1 MQGLRVLIADN
12 SAFFD
17 ERLRVRLTELLPP
30 QSLIERG
37 TDPVSTEGKITAF
50 APDVILMNY
59 ALAPVRL
66 NGQPFLSRVTTEHSA
81 IPVVI
86 YGMLASNERL
96 ARSMGASAYVAREPF
111 ELGSDDYPQALAAAI
126 KNAAINRRERPSTA
140 TSVGGG
146 AIVTREIWAATKPA
160 PKPAAPAPS
169 ISTMTA
175 ADALAAAGLTIG
187 GGLSSTRPVATTA
200 SSVSAS
206 RPSNSR
212 LASGITAGASS
223 ASASLHTAGSAA
235 SGATRRAGSSVEAI
249 TASTRASLRRNGFIH
264 DVVTPP
270 EVQVTPAS
278 GPVQL
283 IAMGS
288 STGGTEALTVVLT
301 ELKPPLP
308 PIVIVQ
314 HIPPMFSRLLA
325 ERLNSE
331 CSLAVKEAETGDRLQ
346 NNHIYIAPGSKH
358 MTVHRTAGNLTLDCR
373 PGPPVHSVCPSVDIL
388 FDSIARLDPGRVVGI
403 ILTGMGRD
411 GAEGL
416 LHLREKGA
424 HTIGQDQLTSAVY
437 GMPKAAYELGAVA
450 EQLPLGDIAAA
461 ITRTVKQ
468 YAT

>member
-66 NGQPFLSRVTTEHSA
+66 NGQPFLTRVTTEHSA

-111 ELGSDDYPQALAAAI
+111 AVGSDDYPQALAAAI
-126 KNAAINRRERPSTA
+126 KNAAINRREKPSTA

-146 AIVTREIWAATKPA
+146 AIVTREIWAATKPT

-169 ISTMTA
+169 LSTMTA

-187 GGLSSTRPVATTA
+187 GGLSSTRPV
-200 SSVSAS
+200 S
-206 RPSNSR
+206 
-212 LASGITAGASS
+212 GASPATGS
-223 ASASLHTAGSAA
+223 ANSAA
-235 SGATRRAGSSVEAI
+235 SATASALSRAAQNTQRSTSSVEAI
-249 TASTRASLRRNGFIH
+249 AEVTRASLRRNGFIH
-264 DVVTPP
+264 DVITPP

-301 ELKPPLP
+301 ALKPPLP

-331 CSLAVKEAETGDRLQ
+331 CSLAVKEAETGDKLQ

-358 MTVHRTAGNLTLDCR
+358 MTVQRTAGALTLDCR

-388 FDSIARLDPGRVVGI
+388 FDSISRLNPGRVVGV

-416 LHLREKGA
+416 LHLREHGA
-424 HTIGQDQLTSAVY
+424 HTIGQDQPTSAVY

-450 EQLPLGDIAAA
+450 EQLPLREIARA
-461 ITRTVKQ
+461 ITRTIKL
-468 YAT
+468 YNN